1 MTQRKTKKNTSTQ
14 KHLKKNTRNVK
25 RKAAP
30 RRAAQSKSRK
40 KHALRKWQIAILILG
55 LILLIGVVALHIYS
69 HPKRI
74 SSGKYQHAARFSNHL
89 VIDGIDVSYAQG
101 DASKHNWNAVKRA
114 GVDFV
119 FIRAGY
125 RDSNKGKIHKDDQFE
140 KNIQGATKAGLMV
153 GAYFYSQA
161 TSKKEATEEATALLK
176 YTAGHPIDL
185 PLVMDYEIYPG
196 GRLEKYMAKKK
207 YTTAK
212 GTAITEAFC
221 QRIRNAGYEP
231 SLYSNYSLLIHQ
243 IQPAKIGD
251 FAHVWMANYN
261 TSTDYPHEY
270 TFWQASFEE
279 NVNGIP
285 GTVDRNFWY
294 FDPSGVNTYGK
305 RNANAKSIEDC
316 TIQLEKHSFYYLGR
330 PVEPKV
336 IVKDGSKTLREG
348 QDYQVGYIRNTAAG
362 TGYAIVTGLGN
373 YKDMTSTSFR
383 IKTVL

>member
-1 MTQRKTKKNTSTQ
+1 MTQRKAKKNKSTQ
-14 KHLKKNTRNVK
+14 KHLK
-25 RKAAP
+25 RKPTP
-30 RRAAQSKSRK
+30 RRASRSKTRK
-40 KHALRKWQIAILILG
+40 KHRLRNWQVAILILG
-55 LILLIGVVALHIYS
+55 VLLLIGVVALHIYS

-74 SSGKYQHAARFSNHL
+74 SAGKYQHAAQFENHL

-101 DASKHNWNAVKRA
+101 NASKHNWNAVKRA

-119 FIRAGY
+119 FVRAGY
-125 RDSNKGKIHKDDQFE
+125 RDSDKGKIHKDDQFE

-161 TSKKEATEEATALLK
+161 TSTKEATEEADALLK
-176 YTAGHPIDL
+176 YTSGYQIDL

-207 YTTAK
+207 YSTAK
-212 GTAITEAFC
+212 GTSIVRAFC
-221 QRIRNAGYEP
+221 QRIQNAGYEP
-231 SLYSNYSLLIHQ
+231 SLYSNYSLLMHQ
-243 IQPAKIGD
+243 IQPSKVGE

-261 TSTDYPHEY
+261 ASTDYPHEY

-279 NVNGIP
+279 KVNGIS

-294 FDPSGVNTYGK
+294 FDPVGVRTYGK

-316 TIQLEKHSFYYLGR
+316 TIQLEKHNFYYLGR

-336 IVKDGSKTLREG
+336 IVKDGSKTLQEG
-348 QDYQVGYIRNTAAG
+348 RDYKVGYVRNTETG

-373 YKDMTSTSFR
+373 YKDMSSTSFR

>member
-1 MTQRKTKKNTSTQ
+1 MTQRKAKKTTSTQ
-14 KHLKKNTRNVK
+14 KHLKKNT
-25 RKAAP
+25 
-30 RRAAQSKSRK
+30 K
-40 KHALRKWQIAILILG
+40 KKPALRKWQIAILILG

-74 SSGKYQHAARFSNHL
+74 SSGKYQHAARFENHL

-101 DASKHNWNAVKRA
+101 DASKHNWNAVKRS

-125 RDSNKGKIHKDDQFE
+125 RDSDKGKIHKDDQFE

-153 GAYFYSQA
+153 GVYFYSQA
-161 TSKKEATEEATALLK
+161 TSTKEAAEEADALLK

-212 GTAITEAFC
+212 GTAITKAFC
-221 QRIRNAGYEP
+221 QRIQNAGYEP
-231 SLYSNYSLLIHQ
+231 SLYSNYNLLMHQ
-243 IQPAKIGD
+243 VQPTQIGR

-261 TSTDYPHEY
+261 ASTDYPHEY

-279 NVNGIP
+279 NVNGIS

-336 IVKDGSKTLREG
+336 IVKDGSKTLQEG
-348 QDYQVGYIRNTAAG
+348 QDYRVGYVRNTASG

-373 YKDMTSTSFR
+373 YKNMTNTSFR

>member
-1 MTQRKTKKNTSTQ
+1 MTQRRTRKNTEAQ
-14 KHLKKNTRNVK
+14 KHLKKNTGRRK
-25 RKAAP
+25 RKSAP
-30 RRAAQSKSRK
+30 RRASRNRSGK
-40 KHALRKWQIAILILG
+40 KHTLRKWQIAILIIG
-55 LILLIGVVALHIYS
+55 STLLIGIVALHIYS

-74 SSGKYQHAARFSNHL
+74 SAGKYQHAARFENHL

-101 DASKHNWNAVKRA
+101 DASKHNWNAVKRS

-119 FIRAGY
+119 FVRAGY
-125 RDSNKGKIHKDDQFE
+125 RDSDKGKIHKDDQFE
-140 KNIQGATKAGLMV
+140 KNIQRASKAGLMV

-161 TSKKEATEEATALLK
+161 TSTKEATEEADALLK
-176 YTAGHPIDL
+176 YTAGHQIDL

-212 GTAITEAFC
+212 GTAITKAFC
-221 QRIRNAGYEP
+221 QQIQKAGFEP
-231 SLYSNYSLLIHQ
+231 SLYSNYSLLMHQ
-243 IQPAKIGD
+243 MQPAQISR

-261 TSTDYPHEY
+261 ASTDYPHEY

-279 NVNGIP
+279 NVNGIS

-305 RNANAKSIEDC
+305 RSGNAKSIEDC

-336 IVKDGSKTLREG
+336 IVKDGSKTLQEG
-348 QDYQVGYIRNTAAG
+348 KDYQVGYVQNTASG
-362 TGYAIVTGLGN
+362 TGYAIVTGLGS
-373 YKDMTSTSFR
+373 YKNMTSTSFR

>member
-1 MTQRKTKKNTSTQ
+1 MTQRRTRKNTEAQ
-14 KHLKKNTRNVK
+14 KHLKKNTGRRK
-25 RKAAP
+25 RKSAP
-30 RRAAQSKSRK
+30 RRASRNRSGK
-40 KHALRKWQIAILILG
+40 NHTLRKWQIAILILG

-74 SSGKYQHAARFSNHL
+74 STGKYQHAARFENHL

-101 DASKHNWNAVKRA
+101 DASKHNWNAVKRS

-125 RDSNKGKIHKDDQFE
+125 RDSDKGKIHKDDQFE
-140 KNIQGATKAGLMV
+140 KNIQGASKAGLMV

-161 TSKKEATEEATALLK
+161 TSTKEAAEEADALLK
-176 YTAGHPIDL
+176 YTAGHQIDL

-212 GTAITEAFC
+212 GTAITKAFC
-221 QRIRNAGYEP
+221 QQIQKAGYEP
-231 SLYSNYSLLIHQ
+231 SLYSNYSLLMHQ
-243 IQPAKIGD
+243 VQPAQISR

-261 TSTDYPHEY
+261 ASTDYPHEY

-279 NVNGIP
+279 NVNGIS

-305 RNANAKSIEDC
+305 RSGNAKSIEDC

-336 IVKDGSKTLREG
+336 IVKDGSKTLQEG
-348 QDYQVGYIRNTAAG
+348 KDYQVGYVQNTASG
-362 TGYAIVTGLGN
+362 TGYAIVTGLGS
-373 YKDMTSTSFR
+373 YKNMASTSFR